1 MFVGDIAPMLKR
13 VFVCLFAFLLPA
25 SFVAS
30 GAASAYDAH
39 PKLVV
44 ILVIDQFREDYLERY
59 RKDFKGQGF
68 NLFLDHGA
76 YFPDCYFDYGNL
88 MTAPGHS
95 TIGTGA
101 YTDGHGIA
109 GNEWWDLSRNTKRP
123 ITSVEDPRYSIVG
136 LSNGASLEGASPRN
150 LLATTVGD
158 EVRLATQGEA
168 KLYGVSLKDRAA
180 ILPAGHTANGAFWI
194 DPQSGAFITSTY
206 YMPNLPD
213 WATAFNQG
221 DSAAQARASAGVAN
235 DAPFFAKVGP
245 TDAAIQYELQFVE
258 ALISG
263 EKLGSGDVT
272 DVLTVSI
279 SSTDILGHRV
289 GPDSPQQRQLVD
301 QLDGNLGDFFLWL
314 DHNVPGGLHNV
325 WIALSADHGVAPVVS
340 IAQQLGVP
348 AAAIPLKRLVLAL
361 NKSMNDRF
369 SPGQQL
375 AYLLPDQELPY
386 IALNIPI
393 FQRAGINELEAERAI
408 QDSIPAAM
416 KTLQSPDFTQP
427 DSAIRPRTARV
438 TPEPRIFRTYTRLQM
453 ASLQPGIPPTD
464 FGRIIAHSYSPNG
477 GWYVMV
483 VPDAYQMQ
491 AFGSGTTHFSPYS
504 YDRHVPLAFYGS
516 VFTPGVFR
524 GRVQP
529 VDLAATLA
537 ALLNVNQPSASI
549 GHVLSQAVHPEVEI
563 KPRVLTRKKRRAE
576 AAAKAEKAA
585 QEERAARSEKRN
597 NAKPS
602 DAVPSTAP
610 ATRPAS
616 TPASTAPA
624 SGSQAVPTPAAAPT
638 QSSAPATS
646 AAPTA
651 QPAPT
656 PPPAGPQTAPPVAGQ
671 PPANSSP
678 QP

>member
-1 MFVGDIAPMLKR
+1 MLKR
-13 VFVCLFAFLLPA
+13 LLVSLFAFLLPI
-25 SFVAS
+25 SFAAS

-68 NLFLDHGA
+68 NLFLDHGSF
-76 YFPDCYFDYGNL
+76 FPDCYYDYGNL

-95 TIGTGA
+95 TLGTGA

-109 GNEWWDLSRNTKRP
+109 GNEWWDLTRNTSRP
-123 ITSVEDPRYSIVG
+123 ITSVEDPRYNIVG

-168 KLYGVSLKDRAA
+168 KLFGVSLKDRAA

-206 YMPNLPD
+206 YMPTLPD
-213 WATAFNQG
+213 WATTFNQS
-221 DSAAQARASAGVAN
+221 DSAAQARTAAGVAN
-235 DAPFFAKVGP
+235 DAPFFGKVGP
-245 TDAAIQYELQFVE
+245 TDAAIQYELQF
-258 ALISG
+258 AQTLIAG
-263 EKLGSGDVT
+263 EKLGSGNVT
-272 DVLTVSI
+272 DVLTISI

-289 GPDSPQQRQLVD
+289 GPDSPEQRQLVD
-301 QLDGNLGDFFLWL
+301 QLDGNLDEFFRWL

-340 IAQQLGVP
+340 TAQQLGVP
-348 AAAIPLKRLVLAL
+348 AAAIKLEPLVGAL

-375 AYLLPDQELPY
+375 AYLLPRQELPY
-386 IALNIPI
+386 IALNIPV
-393 FQRAGINELEAERAI
+393 FERAGINELEAERAI
-408 QDSIPAAM
+408 QNSIPAAM
-416 KTLQSPDFTQP
+416 TTLQSADFTKL
-427 DSAIRPRTARV
+427 DSAIKPGTARL
-438 TPEPRIFRTYTRLQM
+438 TPEPRVFRTYTRLQM
-453 ASLQPGIPPTD
+453 ASLQPGLPPTD

-477 GWYVMV
+477 GWYVMLL
-483 VPDAYQMQ
+483 PDAYQMQ
-491 AFGSGTTHFSPYS
+491 SYGAGTTHFSPYS

-524 GRVQP
+524 GRVEP

-549 GHVLSQAVHPEVEI
+549 GHVLSQAVHPEVEV
-563 KPRVLTRKKRRAE
+563 KPKIVSRKKRRAE
-576 AAAKAEKAA
+576 AAGDAEKSDS
-585 QEERAARSEKRN
+585 RKRSTDRTLPSARK
-597 NAKPS
+597 ATPAPAPLAPS
-602 DAVPSTAP
+602 SDSPSAPVTQPSTRQPASPASAPKATPETTTP
-610 ATRPAS
+610 ATTQPQPS
-616 TPASTAPA
+616 TP
-624 SGSQAVPTPAAAPT
+624 
-638 QSSAPATS
+638 
-646 AAPTA
+646 
-651 QPAPT
+651 
-656 PPPAGPQTAPPVAGQ
+656 
-671 PPANSSP
+671 P